1 MRRSELR
8 FVALLVVVSVIAV
21 LVSLAAWCF
30 LEAIHQIQQELHTHL
45 PHAVGY
51 PHGPPK
57 WWSLP
62 ILTIGALI
70 VALAVRFL
78 PGNGAMC
85 PPLAWRP
92 VGRHRR
98 ACSRA

>member
-70 VALAVRFL
+70 VALAIRFL
-78 PGNGAMC
+78 PGNGGHVAAEG
-85 PPLAWRP
+85 LAA
-92 VGRHRR
+92 VALHLR
-98 ACSRA
+98 ACCRG